1 MTVED
6 VLKEV
11 LREWSEESKI
21 PPDLAGRAMRRRS
34 RRRRGTVMAF
44 AGAVAAAVAAVIVVP
59 GALAG
64 GGSPSDPVTVI
75 AGPPSSS
82 ASPGQ
87 ARDLAVSADPDV
99 EPPEG
104 RLIAAQNV
112 AVFAYDVTTTQ
123 KIGGDRTEVRSTWYL
138 YDDAAGRYRKT
149 PWTYLDVAPGGGQV
163 AVLEKFGARRVG
175 ITGRSGGNVRW
186 LDLDQRPSSV
196 KWSPDGKRLLLT
208 VYDADPDADDSG
220 NGSTAR
226 RTGFLLLDP
235 ETDESRFIQASADTS
250 GHGRGADLQWTA
262 DGALLWDT
270 TGFEGERAYLDLQG
284 RSAAKP
290 AHTTNQPAGRSPDG
304 RRLAVNASED
314 RAWTGV
320 QDITTGKL
328 TPIRATKD
336 HLVIELSAWAD
347 NDHLVAWAC
356 EIDDPTGCEEPTR
369 SRLVLLSTDGTT
381 FQPLTDYREPE
392 PTETWTPHF
401 TPR

>member
-21 PPDLAGRAMRRRS
+21 PPDLAGRAIRRRS
-34 RRRRGTVMAF
+34 RRRRGTVMAL
-44 AGAVAAAVAAVIVVP
+44 AGAVAAAVAAAVVMP

-64 GGSPSDPVTVI
+64 GGSPSDPVTVV
-75 AGPPSSS
+75 AGQPS

-104 RLIAAQNV
+104 RLIAAQGV
-112 AVFAYDVTTTQ
+112 AMFAYDVSSPRKATA
-123 KIGGDRTEVRSTWYL
+123 GRTEVRSTWFL
-138 YDDAAGRYRKT
+138 YDDARGRYRKT
-149 PWTYLDVAPGGGQV
+149 AWTYLDVAPGGGQV

-175 ITGRSGGNVRW
+175 VTDRSGSSVRW
-186 LDLDQRPSSV
+186 LDLDQRPSAV

-208 VYDADPDADDSG
+208 VYDSDPDADESG
-220 NGSTAR
+220 KGSTAR
-226 RTGFLLLDP
+226 RTGFVLLDP
-235 ETDESRFIQASADTS
+235 ETGESRFVPMSADTS
-250 GHGRGADLQWTA
+250 GHGRGADLHWSA
-262 DGALLWDT
+262 DGTVLWDI
-270 TGFEGERAYLDLQG
+270 TGFESERTYFDLQG

-290 AHTTNQPAGRSPDG
+290 KHTTNQPAGRSPDG
-304 RRLAVNASED
+304 HRLAVNASED

-320 QDITTGKL
+320 QDIATGKV
-328 TPIRATKD
+328 TPIRAAKG
-336 HLVIELSAWAD
+336 HMVIELSAWAD

-356 EIDDPTGCEEPTR
+356 EIDGPTGCEEPSR
-369 SRLVLLSTDGTT
+369 SRLVLVSTDGTT
-381 FQPLTDYREPE
+381 VQPLTDYREAE